1 MKFKCKKCGH
11 KISVTSGTVFQDSH
25 IPLNKWFLAI
35 WIVAEYGRKATA
47 DMLRRELELGSNRT
61 ALSILNKI
69 KKARYTTKTEKL
81 EHTVEINRET
91 IKFHGQA
98 LPVLIAVEVI
108 GNAIGQIRI
117 QQVDCN
123 NKAQIIEFI
132 KENVVPYSLV
142 KTDLTAEQKKKNVGI
157 VTPLLMQEDIGSEYN
172 RLVKD
177 PLYEYRFTRKVLNS
191 FTAWMNNKC
200 QRDGFEYGCKKYCVK
215 HNSNLVSMP
224 FEELLGN
231 LLKLKA
237 RKK

>member
-25 IPLNKWFLAI
+25 IPLDKWFLAI

-47 DMLRRELELGSNRT
+47 DMLQRELELGSNRT

-69 KKARYTTKTEKL
+69 KKARYTTKTVKL

-98 LPVLIAVEVI
+98 LPLLIAVEAI

-117 QQVDCN
+117 QQADCN
-123 NKAQIIEFI
+123 SKVQIIEFI

-142 KTDLTAEQKKKNVGI
+142 KTDLTTEQKKKNVGI
-157 VTPLLMQEDIGSEYN
+157 VTPLLMQEDMGSEYHQLIKN
-172 RLVKD
+172 
-177 PLYEYRFTRKVLNS
+177 PLYEYRFTKKVLNS

-200 QRDGFEYGCKKYCVK
+200 PRDRFEHGCKLYCVL
-215 HNSNLVSMP
+215 HNSNTRI
-224 FEELLGN
+224 G
-231 LLKLKA
+231 
-237 RKK
+237 